1 MGFRF
6 TLDSVLRFRQGIEK
20 REELALQKVQFEAAR
35 VRRRIDELTEELT
48 RAGNERE
55 EALQN
60 SMQAFKLMNLQEEI
74 NAVIETRQSLLETLA
89 VLKSQS
95 EAQMKV
101 YQTARVNR
109 RMLTDLQKQQREAWE
124 QSQHRIEQKRMD
136 DVFASRMQRG

>member
-74 NAVIETRQSLLETLA
+74 NAVIETRQALLETLA

>member
-6 TLDSVLRFRQGIEK
+6 TLDSVLRFRQGLEK

-74 NAVIETRQSLLETLA
+74 NAVIETRQALLETLA